1 MTNKLAKTVMRNISG
16 QNLKN
21 ENSRK
26 SRDSRR
32 DIGKR
37 VNIETS
43 RPYSRKIK
51 SRNYREAK
59 ASNEIYDRKKT
70 ILLSN
75 YSTLG
80 DSQGD
85 RPRTSKPSQKRSKNL
100 SSLAKEMKG
109 QDVRGASGSNVESS
123 KERRNIRKP
132 GKQSMTLGDL
142 SRSKGGRDKETKAY
156 ESNRN
161 RPKRS
166 VSGSKKLSL
175 DSLADSMKNNN

>member
-21 ENSRK
+21 GNSR
-26 SRDSRR
+26 RDSRR

-43 RPYSRKIK
+43 RPYSRETK

-80 DSQGD
+80 DSQVE

-100 SSLAKEMKG
+100 SSLAREMKG
-109 QDVRGASGSNVESS
+109 QDARSGSGSNVESS
-123 KERRNIRKP
+123 RERRNIRKP

-156 ESNRN
+156 KSNKN
-161 RPKRS
+161 KPKRN